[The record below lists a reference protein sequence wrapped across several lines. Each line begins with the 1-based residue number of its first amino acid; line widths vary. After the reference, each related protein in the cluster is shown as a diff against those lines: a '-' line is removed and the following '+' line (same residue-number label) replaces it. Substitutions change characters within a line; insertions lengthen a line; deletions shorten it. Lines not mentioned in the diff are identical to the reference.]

1 MNSTHN
7 SSATTQ
13 GASAPLWRLM
23 QATASAVQATRQGQS
38 LTAQLERVPHELRP
52 GVQALS
58 FQVLRQLGRATALRE
73 LLAAKAPPPAADA
86 LLCTALALC
95 WDEVR
100 APYPVHTLV
109 NQAVEAARQQHQTKA
124 QSGFINACLRRFM
137 RERAVLVA
145 QTDANPV
152 AQWSHPQWWI
162 DRLKA
167 DHPEHWQD
175 LLGQA
180 QQAAPMTLRVNRQH
194 HTVAAYQAQLEAV
207 GLMAKPVGQD
217 GLQLV
222 HAVPVQRLPGFAQG
236 HVSVQDA
243 AAQVSARLLMQG
255 MDAQRPWR
263 ILDACAAPGG
273 KTGHLLELCP
283 HAHVLAL
290 DVDAQRC
297 ERIHQNLSRLGLQA
311 EVKAADAGQPEA
323 WWDGQAFD
331 AILLDAPCT
340 ASGIVRRHPDVRWL
354 RRPTDSAQLAKTQAQ
369 LLKTLWPLLAPGG
382 KLLYCTCSVFKAEG
396 DETVQAFL
404 KRNTDAE
411 LHPSPGHLIPGQTPK
426 GLPVE
431 DNALG
436 EHDGFYYALL
446 EKRRV

>member
-1 MNSTHN
+1 MT
-7 SSATTQ
+7 SSPQHPTTQ
-13 GASAPLWRLM
+13 PGQSAPLWRLL
-23 QATASAVQATRQGQS
+23 QATAAAVQATRQGQS
-38 LTAQLERVPHELRP
+38 LTAQLERVPQALRP

-73 LLAAKAPPPAADA
+73 QLAAKAPPPAADA
-86 LLCTALALC
+86 LLCSALALC
-95 WDEVR
+95 WNDAD
-100 APYPVHTLV
+100 APYPIHTLV
-109 NQAVEAARQQHQTKA
+109 NQAVEAARQQRQTQA

-137 RERAVLVA
+137 RERDALVA
-145 QTDANPV
+145 MTDQNPV
-152 AQWSHPQWWI
+152 AQWNHPRWWI
-162 DRLKA
+162 ERLQT
-167 DHPEHWQD
+167 DHPDHWQD
-175 LLGQA
+175 LLLLA
-180 QQAAPMTLRVNRQH
+180 QQPAPMTLRVNQQR
-194 HTVAAYQAQLEAV
+194 HTVGAYQAQLQAL
-207 GLMAKPVGQD
+207 GLASKLVGQD
-217 GLQLV
+217 GLQLSQ
-222 HAVPVQRLPGFAQG
+222 AVPVHQLPGFAQG

-255 MDAQRPWR
+255 MDTQKPWW

-283 HAHVLAL
+283 QAQVLAL

-297 ERIHQNLSRLGLQA
+297 ERIHQNLNRLGLKAQ
-311 EVKAADAGQPEA
+311 VKAADAGQPDT
-323 WWDGQAFD
+323 WWDGAVFD

-354 RRPTDSAQLAKTQAQ
+354 RRPTDSGQLAKVQAQ
-369 LLKTLWPLLAPGG
+369 LLKALWPLLVEGG

-396 DETVQAFL
+396 DETVQTFL
-404 KRNTDAE
+404 QRNTDAV
-411 LHPSPGHLIPGQTPK
+411 LHPSLGHLIPGQTPK

-431 DNALG
+431 DNPLG

>member
-7 SSATTQ
+7 SSAATQ

-95 WDEVR
+95 WDEVG

-152 AQWSHPQWWI
+152 AQWNHPQWWI

-194 HTVAAYQAQLEAV
+194 HTVAAYHAQLEAV

-222 HAVPVQRLPGFAQG
+222 QAVPVQRLPGFAQG

-243 AAQVSARLLMQG
+243 AAQVSARLLMHG

-283 HAHVLAL
+283 HAHVLAQIGRAH
-290 DVDAQRC
+290 V
-297 ERIHQNLSRLGLQA
+297 
-311 EVKAADAGQPEA
+311 
-323 WWDGQAFD
+323 
-331 AILLDAPCT
+331 
-340 ASGIVRRHPDVRWL
+340 
-354 RRPTDSAQLAKTQAQ
+354 
-369 LLKTLWPLLAPGG
+369 
-382 KLLYCTCSVFKAEG
+382 
-396 DETVQAFL
+396 
-404 KRNTDAE
+404 
-411 LHPSPGHLIPGQTPK
+411 
-426 GLPVE
+426 
-431 DNALG
+431 
-436 EHDGFYYALL
+436 
-446 EKRRV
+446 

>member
-1 MNSTHN
+1 MNSTPN

-13 GASAPLWRLM
+13 GASAPLWRLL

-95 WDEVR
+95 WDEAH

-137 RERAVLVA
+137 REREALIA
-145 QTDANPV
+145 QTNANPV
-152 AQWSHPQWWI
+152 AQWNHPQWWI

-167 DHPEHWQD
+167 DHPSHWQD

-194 HTVAAYQAQLEAV
+194 HTVAAYQTQLAAV
-207 GLMAKPVGQD
+207 GHMAKPVGQD
-217 GLQLV
+217 GLQLTQ
-222 HAVPVQRLPGFAQG
+222 AVPVQRLPGFAQG

-255 MDAQRPWR
+255 MDTQKPWR

-283 HAHVLAL
+283 QAHVLAL

-311 EVKAADAGQPEA
+311 EVKAADAGQPEV

-369 LLKTLWPLLAPGG
+369 LLKKLWPLLAPGG